1 MPIVEPPAAHA
12 TAGRGA
18 GHVHADG
25 HFHSHSHGSHGH
37 THTLGAADPGNQRR
51 LRLALV
57 LTTVFLVAEV
67 VGGLVS
73 NSLALLADAGHMFT
87 DVAALGLSL
96 FVAWFSRQPSTP
108 EKTYGYL
115 RWEILA
121 AFFNGTTLLL
131 VSAGIIWEAISRFR
145 APEPLESGVMLVVA
159 TGGLLVNAAC
169 AWILHSAHEHSLNT
183 RGAYLHVLGD
193 LLGSVGT
200 VAAAL
205 VIRWTGWLAAD
216 PVVSVLVT
224 LLIVRSSWRLMRE
237 SIDVLL
243 EATPAHIS
251 LGAVRTKL
259 ERIPGVAS
267 VHDLHVWTV
276 TSGMIAMSAHAIVPD
291 GESHQRVLCDAV
303 QEMRGFGI
311 AHVTMQIEREEL
323 CVDSHP

>member
-1 MPIVEPPAAHA
+1 MPDRAHRSTLPIVEPPAAHA

-131 VSAGIIWEAISRFR
+131 VSA
-145 APEPLESGVMLVVA
+145 
-159 TGGLLVNAAC
+159 
-169 AWILHSAHEHSLNT
+169 
-183 RGAYLHVLGD
+183 
-193 LLGSVGT
+193 
-200 VAAAL
+200 
-205 VIRWTGWLAAD
+205 
-216 PVVSVLVT
+216 
-224 LLIVRSSWRLMRE
+224 
-237 SIDVLL
+237 
-243 EATPAHIS
+243 
-251 LGAVRTKL
+251 
-259 ERIPGVAS
+259 
-267 VHDLHVWTV
+267 
-276 TSGMIAMSAHAIVPD
+276 
-291 GESHQRVLCDAV
+291 
-303 QEMRGFGI
+303 
-311 AHVTMQIEREEL
+311 
-323 CVDSHP
+323 